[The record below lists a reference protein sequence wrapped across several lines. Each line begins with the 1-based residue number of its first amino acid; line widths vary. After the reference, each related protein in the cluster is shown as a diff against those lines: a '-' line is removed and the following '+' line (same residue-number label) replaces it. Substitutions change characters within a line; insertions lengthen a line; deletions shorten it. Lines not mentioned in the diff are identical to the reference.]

1 MPSLLNPLKKKEQ
14 YRPTGIRDFGMKKA
28 VRLEDFYLPQGRV

>member
-1 MPSLLNPLKKKEQ
+1 MNFSQ

>member
-1 MPSLLNPLKKKEQ
+1 MNSNQ

>member
-1 MPSLLNPLKKKEQ
+1 MKWFQ

>member
-1 MPSLLNPLKKKEQ
+1 MIPPNLQ